1 LIAIPRAFCAAGLGG
16 FAASQVAEWAVTRVV
31 PAGSEQV
38 LVPGVLLLTV
48 LHNRGIAF
56 GVLGRLSPTVVVALA
71 LTVLLALFYN
81 RGVWPGGLADQWG
94 FGLIVGGALGNVAD
108 RLRFGYVVDYLDVHV
123 WPVFNLADAAIVV
136 GAGVLAVA
144 SVMRRHRG
152 DSGVRQ

>member
-1 LIAIPRAFCAAGLGG
+1 LIAIPRAFIVAGLGG
-16 FAASQVAEWAVTRVV
+16 FVATQVVGWAIPRVV
-31 PAGSEQV
+31 LAGGERV
-38 LVPGVLLLTV
+38 LVPGVLSLTV

-56 GVLGRLSPTVVVALA
+56 GILGRLSPAVAVALA
-71 LTVLLALFYN
+71 LTVLLVLFYN
-81 RGVWPGGLADQWG
+81 RGVWPGGLANQWG
-94 FGLIVGGALGNVAD
+94 TGLIVGGALGNVTD

-136 GAGVLAVA
+136 GAGVLAAA

>member
-1 LIAIPRAFCAAGLGG
+1 MRAIPRAFWAAGLGG
-16 FAASQVAEWAVTRVV
+16 FAASQVVGWAITRAV
-31 PAGSEQV
+31 PVGGERV
-38 LVPGVLLLTV
+38 LVPGLLSLTV

-56 GVLGRLSPTVVVALA
+56 GVLGRLSPAVAVALA

-81 RGVWPGGLADQWG
+81 RGVWRGPLADQWG
-94 FGLIVGGALGNVAD
+94 LGLVVGGALGNVAD

-136 GAGVLAVA
+136 GAGVLAAA